1 MILFLKIWTRSDY
14 LVITVKSQFTVLT
27 NFELKGSRFSFQ
39 LDFLFY
45 KNQTFAKI
53 ISSDSIIKDWA
64 LQFIKL
70 RRYFRMNN
78 SPIQLW
84 VIYNDKE
91 GVKAKDINKL
101 FGPDM
106 EDSFGWYSDRER
118 LVTLIK

>member
-1 MILFLKIWTRSDY
+1 
-14 LVITVKSQFTVLT
+14 
-27 NFELKGSRFSFQ
+27 
-39 LDFLFY
+39 
-45 KNQTFAKI
+45 
-53 ISSDSIIKDWA
+53 
-64 LQFIKL
+64 
-70 RRYFRMNN
+70 MNN